1 MKIVDGHI
9 RCGNNWELFTVEA
22 LFAPEIF
29 YYPYLPRKVQKYYN
43 KLLTNNE
50 LCAII
55 KSQREERGNKNE
67 SKRTG

>member
-1 MKIVDGHI
+1 MKIIDGHI
-9 RCGNNWELFTVEA
+9 CCGNKYELFAVEA

-43 KLLTNNE
+43 KLLTNSE

-55 KSQREERGNKNE
+55 KSHREKRGK
-67 SKRTG
+67 